1 MSIVSNSI
9 LLHDTISHF
18 HYKLEQDKYGV
29 TINWRIC
36 GSEYNDENGIF
47 VSKDE
52 LPHFIKALQNLE
64 SNY

>member
-29 TINWRIC
+29 IINWRID
-36 GSEYNDENGIF
+36 GGEYHDENNIF
-47 VSKDE
+47 VSTDE
-52 LPHFIKALQNLE
+52 LSTFIKALQSLE